1 MAGDDL
7 MPVRH
12 FRRCGADSTLPWHR
26 HGLPMFSTALI
37 PFIGI
42 GLIAQS
48 IDGAL
53 GMAYGVTSST
63 LLLGLGMAPALASA
77 SVHMAELATTG
88 VSGLSHGFFGNVDK
102 HLLLRLALPGAIGG
116 MVGAFVLS
124 HLQTPWLG
132 AVVAAYLLVLGVSLV
147 LRAWRNRTP
156 DAALKPRRTKRLAL
170 AAGFLDAVGG
180 GGWGPMTS
188 TSLIAQNLPP
198 RIAIG
203 TANAAE
209 FFVSLAIS
217 AVFLGTIG
225 HVYGRAV
232 LGLLLG
238 GLIAAPFAA
247 WLTRHLPA
255 RITTAAVGGLVSL
268 LSVITLGRHLLA

>member
-1 MAGDDL
+1 
-7 MPVRH
+7 
-12 FRRCGADSTLPWHR
+12 
-26 HGLPMFSTALI
+26 MFSTALI

>member
-1 MAGDDL
+1 
-7 MPVRH
+7 
-12 FRRCGADSTLPWHR
+12 
-26 HGLPMFSTALI
+26 MFSSALI

-102 HLLLRLALPGAIGG
+102 RLLLRLALPGAIGG

-132 AVVAAYLLVLGVSLV
+132 AVVAAYLLILGVSLV
-147 LRAWRNRTP
+147 LRAWRNRPTP
-156 DAALKPRRTKRLAL
+156 DQPAPPRRTKRLAL

-188 TSLIAQNLPP
+188 TSLIAQHLPP

-217 AVFLGTIG
+217 AVFIGTLG
-225 HVYGRAV
+225 HVYGQAV
-232 LGLLLG
+232 VGLLLG

-247 WLTRHLPA
+247 WLTRYLPA

>member
-1 MAGDDL
+1 
-7 MPVRH
+7 
-12 FRRCGADSTLPWHR
+12 
-26 HGLPMFSTALI
+26 MFSSALI

-42 GLIAQS
+42 GLLAQS

-63 LLLGLGMAPALASA
+63 LLLGLGVAPALASA
-77 SVHMAELATTG
+77 SVHLAELATTG

-102 HLLLRLALPGAIGG
+102 RLLLRLAAPGAIGG
-116 MVGAFVLS
+116 MIGAFVLS

-147 LRAWRNRTP
+147 RRAFCNRP
-156 DAALKPRRTKRLAL
+156 VPESAGSPKRTKRLAF

-188 TSLIAQNLPP
+188 TSLIAQHLPP

-209 FFVSLAIS
+209 FFVSLSIS
-217 AVFLGTIG
+217 IVFLGTLG
-225 HVYGRAV
+225 RVYGQAV
-232 LGLLLG
+232 VGLLLG

-247 WLTRHLPA
+247 WLIRHLPA
-255 RITTAAVGGLVSL
+255 RITTAAVGSLVCL

>member
-1 MAGDDL
+1 
-7 MPVRH
+7 
-12 FRRCGADSTLPWHR
+12 
-26 HGLPMFSTALI
+26 MFSTALI

-102 HLLLRLALPGAIGG
+102 RLLLRLALPGAIGG

-132 AVVAAYLLVLGVSLV
+132 AVVAAYLLILGVSLV
-147 LRAWRNRTP
+147 LRAWRNRPTP
-156 DAALKPRRTKRLAL
+156 DQPAPPRRTKRLAL

-188 TSLIAQNLPP
+188 TSLIAQHLPP

-217 AVFLGTIG
+217 AVFIGTLG
-225 HVYGRAV
+225 HVYGQAV
-232 LGLLLG
+232 VGLLLG

-268 LSVITLGRHLLA
+268 LSMITLGRHLLA

>member
-1 MAGDDL
+1 
-7 MPVRH
+7 
-12 FRRCGADSTLPWHR
+12 
-26 HGLPMFSTALI
+26 MFSTALI

-102 HLLLRLALPGAIGG
+102 RLLLRLALPGAIGG

-147 LRAWRNRTP
+147 LRAWRNCTP
-156 DAALKPRRTKRLAL
+156 DATLKPRRTKRLAL
-170 AAGFLDAVGG
+170 TAGFLDAVGG

-225 HVYGRAV
+225 HVYGQAV
-232 LGLLLG
+232 IGLLLG

-255 RITTAAVGGLVSL
+255 RITTAAVGGMVSV

>member
-1 MAGDDL
+1 
-7 MPVRH
+7 
-12 FRRCGADSTLPWHR
+12 
-26 HGLPMFSTALI
+26 MFTTALL

-42 GLIAQS
+42 GLLAQS

-77 SVHMAELATTG
+77 SVHMTELATTG
-88 VSGLSHGFFGNVDK
+88 VSGLSHGFFGNVDRR
-102 HLLLRLALPGAIGG
+102 LLLRLALPGALGG
-116 MVGAFVLS
+116 MLGAFVLS

-132 AVVAAYLLVLGVSLV
+132 AVVAAYLLALGLLLM
-147 LRAWRNRTP
+147 LRAWRNRP
-156 DAALKPRRTKRLAL
+156 VDAESRPRRTKRLAL

-217 AVFLGTIG
+217 AVFLGTLG
-225 HVYGRAV
+225 HVYGQAV
-232 LGLLLG
+232 VGLLLG

-255 RITTAAVGGLVSL
+255 RITTAAVGGLVTVLSL
-268 LSVITLGRHLLA
+268 VTLGKHVVG

>member
-1 MAGDDL
+1 

-12 FRRCGADSTLPWHR
+12 FRHRRVNSTLPRHR

-53 GMAYGVTSST
+53 GMAYGLTSSS

-77 SVHMAELATTG
+77 SVHLAELATTG
-88 VSGLSHGFFGNVDK
+88 VSGLSHDYFGNVDRR
-102 HLLLRLALPGAIGG
+102 LLLRLALPGAIGG
-116 MVGAFVLS
+116 MLGALLIS

-132 AVVAAYLLVLGVSLV
+132 AVVATYLLVLGVFLV
-147 LRAWRNRTP
+147 VRAWRNRPNSAET
-156 DAALKPRRTKRLAL
+156 AAPKRTRRLAL
-170 AAGFLDAVGG
+170 VAGFLDAVGG

-188 TSLIAQNLPP
+188 TGLIAQNLPP

-232 LGLLLG
+232 FGLLLG

-255 RITTAAVGGLVSL
+255 RITTVAVGGLVSL
-268 LSVITLGRHLLA
+268 LSLITLTRALT

>member
-1 MAGDDL
+1 
-7 MPVRH
+7 
-12 FRRCGADSTLPWHR
+12 
-26 HGLPMFSTALI
+26 MFSTALI

-170 AAGFLDAVGG
+170 AAGLLDAVGG
-180 GGWGPMTS
+180 GG
-188 TSLIAQNLPP
+188 SLVTFPTLVALDLQRDDWP
-198 RIAIG
+198 
-203 TANAAE
+203 E
-209 FFVSLAIS
+209 S
-217 AVFLGTIG
+217 
-225 HVYGRAV
+225 
-232 LGLLLG
+232 
-238 GLIAAPFAA
+238 APFAA

>member
-1 MAGDDL
+1 
-7 MPVRH
+7 
-12 FRRCGADSTLPWHR
+12 
-26 HGLPMFSTALI
+26 MFSTALI

-88 VSGLSHGFFGNVDK
+88 VSGLSHGFVGNVDK
-102 HLLLRLALPGAIGG
+102 HLVLRLALPGAIGG

-217 AVFLGTIG
+217 AVFIGTLG
-225 HVYGRAV
+225 HVYGQAV
-232 LGLLLG
+232 VGLLLG